1 MIHGLKRE
9 GRKLHYNEMAF
20 SLAGLLFMKRRN
32 SCGERPMVR
41 DITVVIPAKNEEQRI
56 VECIGAIIPNCLV
69 REVIVVDGGS
79 DDRTK
84 VMAEA
89 LGARV
94 IVHEAAPEKGGG
106 RGGQIRKGV
115 LAAKGD
121 VVAVIHADT
130 RVDPAVFRQMKDA
143 LNRKPEVVGGA
154 AGTSFDDESLGMKI
168 VEFLNAMRAVFFK
181 ISFGDQIQF
190 FRRKEVVELDL
201 FPDIPLMEDVELSLR
216 LRRLGK
222 TVYLFGTSK
231 VSARRWR
238 EKGFGNALMV
248 LVCFFTYLVQRTWK
262 TPDAIAMYNRYY
274 GINPRRDT

>member
-9 GRKLHYNEMAF
+9 VRKLHYGGIFF
-20 SLAGLLFMKRRN
+20 SLAGLLFMKWRN
-32 SCGERPMVR
+32 SWGERPMVR

-56 VECIGAIIPNCLV
+56 VECIGAIIPNHLV

-94 IVHEAAPEKGGG
+94 IVHDAAPEKGGG

-115 LAAKGD
+115 LVAKGD

-130 RVDPAVFRQMKDA
+130 RVDSVVFRQMLDV
-143 LNRKPEVVGGA
+143 LNRNHEVVGGA
-154 AGTSFDDESLGMKI
+154 AGSSFDDSSSGMKL
-168 VEFLNAMRAVFFK
+168 VEYLNAMRAVFFK

-201 FPDIPLMEDVELSLR
+201 FPNIPLMEDVELSLR

-231 VSARRWR
+231 VSARRWK

-262 TPDAIAMYNRYY
+262 TPDAIAMYHRYY
-274 GINPRRDT
+274 GINPDRDT